1 MMEVMLREK
10 IEIADELYIGK
21 VVVAGAVAVLYS
33 PGFGAG
39 WYTWNREHPELVFD
53 PAIVHMVTAGKFDEL
68 ETFMTLKYPDVY
80 LGGMKDLE
88 VIWVR
93 VGRMFR
99 IAEYDGNES
108 IEYKDEDE
116 LWMLA

>member
-1 MMEVMLREK
+1 
-10 IEIADELYIGK
+10 
-21 VVVAGAVAVLYS
+21 
-33 PGFGAG
+33 
-39 WYTWNREHPELVFD
+39 
-53 PAIVHMVTAGKFDEL
+53 MVTAGKFDEL

-88 VIWVR
+88 VMWVKQ
-93 VGRMFR
+93 GRIFR

-116 LWMLA
+116 SWMLA

>member
-1 MMEVMLREK
+1 MNKLSE
-10 IEIADELYIGK
+10 DGK
-21 VVVAGAVAVLYS
+21 VAVLYS

-39 WYTWNREHPELVFD
+39 WYSWNRQYPELVFD
-53 PAIVHMVTAGKFDEL
+53 PAIVNLVIAKKFEEL
-68 ETFMTLKYPDVY
+68 ETFMILKYPDVY

-88 VIWVR
+88 VEWVK
-93 VGRMFR
+93 VDRMFR

-116 LWMLA
+116 MWMIA